1 MGLNPSQV
9 MYRDEFVASFEQ
21 RQSYLR
27 DTVTNEGIV
36 KGNSAIVLV
45 TGQAEAMK
53 ERGVDGLI
61 PASNETD
68 TQVTITLKEMHHR
81 TTATSFDIFQ
91 GQSDRRRIMQMRGM
105 VAANKEIDDNILTA
119 LTAATTTFATTI
131 NNAAS
136 LSIGIIADMLY
147 ALYANQVDN
156 DGQITCVWSPKMYAR
171 LMKIAQ
177 MSSVD
182 YVDKKPL
189 IDGPQPFKFLGAT
202 HLMHPR
208 VPGVGTATA
217 TNFIYHKAALAHLVD
232 TAGIKT
238 DIGYNG
244 EHDYSWARHSIF
256 HGSKV
261 LQNAGILKVTSNDTE
276 ALT

>member
-9 MYRDEFVASFEQ
+9 LYRDEFVASFEQ

-27 DTVTNEGIV
+27 DTVTTESMT
-36 KGNSAIVLV
+36 KGASAIFLV

-68 TQVTITLKEMHHR
+68 AQVTVNLKEMHHR
-81 TTATSFDIFQ
+81 ATATNYDIFQ

-105 VAANKEIDDNILTA
+105 IAANKEIDDSIIAGLVG
-119 LTAATTTFATTI
+119 ATTTFATTI
-131 NNAAS
+131 NNTNA
-136 LSIGIIADMLY
+136 LTIGRLVDMLSE
-147 ALYANQVDN
+147 LYEQQVDN
-156 DGQITCVWSPKMYAR
+156 DGMITCVWTPKMHAR
-171 LMKIAQ
+171 LMMIAQ
-177 MSSVD
+177 VSSVD

-202 HLMHPR
+202 HIMHPR
-208 VPGVGTATA
+208 LPGVGTATA
-217 TNFIYHKAALAHLVD
+217 TNFIYHKAAIGHAVD

-244 EHDYSWARHSIF
+244 EHDYSYARHTLY

-261 LQNAGILKVTSNDTE
+261 LQNAGVLKVTHKDDDLL
-276 ALT
+276 A